1 MQFIFG
7 KPVVQF
13 ELFYYLFSHCLSTA
27 IFYHQKGSI
36 KCVRD
41 FEESREFS
49 SVLLLVVLAKVIAR
63 KDEEINNKNKLRRC

>member
-13 ELFYYLFSHCLSTA
+13 ELFYYLFHTA
-27 IFYHQKGSI
+27 LVLLFFYHQKGSI
-36 KCVRD
+36 KCVCD

-49 SVLLLVVLAKVIAR
+49 SVLLLVVVAKGIAQ
-63 KDEEINNKNKLRRC
+63 KDEEINK